1 MPRPLP
7 CPLPRP
13 IRSGLRSALR
23 PVFRAAL
30 RAALR
35 PARGPAL
42 RTPGTAL
49 LAALFFAGCG
59 EPGPEVD
66 PATTDTFPVDPAVA
80 AFHAAWGAEPVL
92 EGPWDLGIHGARVVD
107 GSGAPAREGG
117 ILVKDGVIAYV
128 GPLGPD
134 SLLAERWVDAGGR
147 VLSPGFIDAHA
158 HGDPLQTPGFP
169 NFLAQGITTV
179 ILGMDGSSPRAAALA
194 GVMAEAE
201 ALGPWANAAWLA
213 GHGTLRMESGMGYEP
228 STPEGRERLAG
239 LVARAMD
246 AGAFGVSLG
255 LEYDAGLPA
264 DPDELARLGEEV
276 ALRDGI
282 ISSHMRSEDA
292 DRVEDSLE
300 ELLEQGRRSGA
311 RVHASHLKVVL
322 GDDPGLADRILRRMD
337 RARDEGVQVSADVY
351 PYTASFTGIGILFP
365 DWARPPADYDAVAR
379 TRRDELLEHLRA
391 RVEARNGPA
400 ATLFGTGPFAG
411 RTLEEASAST
421 GRPYEEILAGLGPG
435 GARAAYFVMDDAVM
449 ARFLMDPHTVVSTDG
464 SPVMGHP
471 RGYGAFALVIRR
483 FVVEE
488 GQLSIE
494 EAVRKMAGRTAD
506 LFRLS
511 DPSRVER
518 PRGYLRPGF
527 AADLLLFHPD
537 RVEDTADFEEPH
549 QLARGMDG
557 VWVNGVQVRGDG
569 IAPGPDAVGGPGAVL
584 RSVTPPPG
592 SEP

>member
-1 MPRPLP
+1 MAHLSSSGRRPRA
-7 CPLPRP
+7 R
-13 IRSGLRSALR
+13 AL
-23 PVFRAAL
+23 VSLAA
-30 RAALR
+30 
-35 PARGPAL
+35 G
-42 RTPGTAL
+42 AL
-49 LAALFFAGCG
+49 LLPGCG
-59 EPGPEVD
+59 DPGPQEG
-66 PATTDTFPVDPAVA
+66 PSATDTLPVDPAVA
-80 AFHAAWGAEPVL
+80 AFHAAWGAEPVE
-92 EGPWDLGIHGARVVD
+92 EGPWDLGVHGARVVD

-134 SLLAERWVDAGGR
+134 SLAADRWIDAGGR

-158 HGDPLQTPGFP
+158 HGDPLETPGFP

-179 ILGMDGSSPRAAALA
+179 ILGMDGSSPRAAALP

-201 ALGPWANAAWLA
+201 ALGPWSNVAWLA

-228 STPEGRERLAG
+228 STPEGRERLAE

-264 DPDELARLGEEV
+264 DPDELARFGEEV
-276 ALRDGI
+276 ARRDGI
-282 ISSHMRSEDA
+282 ISSHMRNEDA

-322 GDDPGLADRILRRMD
+322 GDDAGLADRILRRMD
-337 RARDEGVQVSADVY
+337 RAREEGTQASADVY

-365 DWARPPADYDAVAR
+365 DWARPPANYEEVAPA
-379 TRRDELLEHLRA
+379 RRAELLEHLRA
-391 RVEARNGPA
+391 RVESRNGPA

-411 RTLEEASAST
+411 RTLAEAAEAT
-421 GRPYEEILAGLGPG
+421 GRPYEEVLAELGPG

-488 GQLSIE
+488 ERLSIE
-494 EAVRKMAGRTAD
+494 EAVRKMSGQTAD

-511 DPSRVER
+511 DPARVER

-527 AADLLLFHPD
+527 AADFLLFHPD

-549 QLARGMDG
+549 RLARGMDG

-584 RSVTPPPG
+584 RRVSLPPG
-592 SEP
+592 S